1 MQIVNAWNADL
12 IQSFLSA
19 ILRGADCVKGKKQD
33 FCEQDPQESLPGA
46 TKPICMPSFKVVCDY
61 LQVSFW
67 KSVKTVV
74 LVPNENALIFYFWLL
89 GLAPSSLGLQELNFP
104 CTCLSVTH
112 WH

>member
-19 ILRGADCVKGKKQD
+19 ILRGADCVKGKKQE

-46 TKPICMPSFKVVCDY
+46 TKPICMPSFEVVCDY

-74 LVPNENALIFYFWLL
+74 LVPNENALIFSFWLL
-89 GLAPSSLGLQELNFP
+89 VLAPSSLGLQELNFP
-104 CTCLSVTH
+104 GTGLSVTR